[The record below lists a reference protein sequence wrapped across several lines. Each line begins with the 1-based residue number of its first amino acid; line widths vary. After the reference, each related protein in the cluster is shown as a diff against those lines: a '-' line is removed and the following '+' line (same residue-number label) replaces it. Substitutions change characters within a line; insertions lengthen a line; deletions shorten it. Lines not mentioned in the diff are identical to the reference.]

1 MCSVLGEQHVARQ
14 ERRYLVPGE
23 EGPSST
29 SQETRTGCLFYTRPL
44 PGHIRGKPTS
54 PKHGKAAEGGTT
66 HKKIVIIKAESGK
79 CISLPL

>member
-1 MCSVLGEQHVARQ
+1 MLSTGRAACGEAGERAPGARGGRTHIDQ
-14 ERRYLVPGE
+14 PESTDRVPV
-23 EGPSST
+23 
-29 SQETRTGCLFYTRPL
+29 YTRPL